1 MHIAFGERTEY
12 EEERNSEGWRWKE
25 EMAWREMWRERE
37 IGGVVKAEEK

>member
-25 EMAWREMWRERE
+25 EMAWRERE